1 MMKKLT
7 LTAIAAIAAV
17 SGAFAQEVKEGD
29 RLVDLGIGVGDASGA
44 MFTQRL
50 GMEWI
55 VKDNVIND
63 MFSLGVGFQIN
74 NGVGAKYDF
83 YNVGAYDYTYKITI
97 QKKAPRYPA
106 SYEYHDGHR
115 SGYGAAKCDITREDL
130 SIMPTVSLHGKFV
143 EKLDVYAT
151 FGLGLGLMN
160 SIKGDYKEVDYM
172 PGVGEV
178 SGGFSKQNYKRV
190 SEVGNETWTTTWS
203 YDDFAHAKWKVKE
216 PGTKA
221 VFSTAFFVGARYF
234 FNDNWAV
241 NAQLGLLTANVNKN
255 LGNSYNVFSVGAT
268 YKF

>member
-1 MMKKLT
+1 MVKKLT
-7 LTAIAAIAAV
+7 VMALAALAFT
-17 SGAFAQEVKEGD
+17 GAQAQEVKQGD

-63 MFSLGVGFQIN
+63 KFSLGVGFQISN
-74 NGVGAKYDF
+74 AVGAKYDF
-83 YNVGAYDYTYKITI
+83 YNVGSYDYSYTLYIDKKPQRGPSRTET
-97 QKKAPRYPA
+97 QKVN
-106 SYEYHDGHR
+106 R
-115 SGYGAAKCDITREDL
+115 SGYGTAKCDITRDDV

-143 EKLDVYAT
+143 EKLDLYAT

-160 SIKGDYKEVDYM
+160 GIAGEYKEAAL
-172 PGVGEV
+172 PGMGSA
-178 SGGFSKQNYKRV
+178 SGGFSKADYRKE
-190 SEVGNETWTTTWS
+190 SKVGSETWTTHYS
-203 YDDFAHAKWKVKE
+203 YNDFDHAEWQVKE

-241 NAQLGLLTANVNKN
+241 NAQLGLISANVNKN